1 MGDLGHLD
9 PFNCLLVGLIYY
21 SSLHLQLILQGV
33 AFKSSI
39 TSYYLFSSNQMHLFS
54 VLPSSPQQNEKW
66 FKTFEEAAF
75 YAREIHLI
83 VNRYVHIHRD
93 GTCIRWMRV

>member
-1 MGDLGHLD
+1 
-9 PFNCLLVGLIYY
+9 
-21 SSLHLQLILQGV
+21 
-33 AFKSSI
+33 
-39 TSYYLFSSNQMHLFS
+39 MHLFS
-54 VLPSSPQQNEKW
+54 VLPSSPQQKEKW